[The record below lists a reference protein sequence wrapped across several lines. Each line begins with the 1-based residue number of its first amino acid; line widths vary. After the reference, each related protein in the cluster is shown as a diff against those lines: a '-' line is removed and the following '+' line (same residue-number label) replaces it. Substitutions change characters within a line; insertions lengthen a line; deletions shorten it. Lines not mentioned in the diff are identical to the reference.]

1 MNALQLNVGVRR
13 LQLPPGGK
21 AHLSTL
27 RRPSLKGVYA
37 FLFVVT
43 GLAIQYLPGAVPGW
57 LVQVFFLEMVLV
69 AGGFLFEL
77 RRDRR
82 EAEAA
87 REAELRR
94 REANPLPYSHQ
105 PGQTPTE

>member
-1 MNALQLNVGVRR
+1 MS
-13 LQLPPGGK
+13 K
-21 AHLSTL
+21 L
-27 RRPSLKGVYA
+27 RGPSLKGVYA

-43 GLAIQYLPGAVPGW
+43 GLAIQYLPEAVPDW
-57 LVQVFFLEMVLV
+57 LVQVFFIEMALV
-69 AGGFLFEL
+69 TGGFLFEL

-105 PGQTPTE
+105 PGRPPTE